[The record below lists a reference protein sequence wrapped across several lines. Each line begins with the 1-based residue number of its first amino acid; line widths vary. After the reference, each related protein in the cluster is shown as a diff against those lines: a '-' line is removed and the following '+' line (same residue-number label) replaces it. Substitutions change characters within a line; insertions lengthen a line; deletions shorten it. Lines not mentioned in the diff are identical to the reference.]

1 MLNPVGRAGEIVN
14 VAGPPVFEA
23 TIGVNELPGAPLA
36 VLGEYEIFGAARAA
50 KTVIEN
56 VVEPEPAVFVA
67 VTV

>member
-1 MLNPVGRAGEIVN
+1 M
-14 VAGPPVFEA
+14 AGPPVFEA

-36 VLGEYEIFGAARAA
+36 VLGEYVIAGVARAP